1 MFEQPTYQYISPTS
15 ASCLVIP
22 RQTTS

>member
-1 MFEQPTYQYISPTS
+1 MFQQPTYQYISPTS